1 MRRRDFLA
9 LMGAVVGWPHLLAA
23 QPRGKIATVGLLSP
37 FIDAESS
44 LLPDLRSGLQELGY
58 VEGRNIKIEYLSSE
72 GKVELLPELVAELL
86 RRRADVIVT
95 SSVPAVRA
103 ARGATRQVPIVF
115 ARVGDAVNQGIVAS
129 LGRPGGN
136 ATGISWFA
144 PELSGKTLDILKE
157 AVADIKHVA
166 ILREAAA
173 GAASAIEAQSAAQ
186 RMGLTSQLFQAR
198 TSEELDTAFAAIKSS
213 GADSV
218 VVLEGVMIFNN
229 AKKIARLAA
238 DTKLPAIFFDSAFVN
253 AGGLISYGP
262 NFSQMHRRAA
272 YFIDRILRG
281 ANPADLPVEQPT
293 KFDLFINVATAKSM
307 GLQIASSLLLR
318 ADRIVE

>member
-1 MRRRDFLA
+1 MRRRNFLT

-44 LLPDLRSGLQELGY
+44 FLPDLRGGLQELGY

-72 GKVELLPELVAELL
+72 GKVELLPELVSELL
-86 RRRADVIVT
+86 RRGADVIVT

-186 RMGLTSQLFQAR
+186 RVGLSSQLFQAR
-198 TSEELDTAFAAIKSS
+198 TFEELDTAFAAIKSS

-238 DTKLPAIFFDSAFVN
+238 DSKLPAIFFDSAFVN

-262 NFSQMHRRAA
+262 NFSEMHRRAA

-293 KFDLFINVATAKSM
+293 KFDLAINVATAKSM

-318 ADRIVE
+318 ADRIIE